1 LFLTAAEV
9 VTSMADIPVVTAILA
24 DPVQ

>member
-1 LFLTAAEV
+1 LLLTAAEV